1 MFPGLFLTFFHTT
14 RYLKLKIVPS
24 IELEQSSSPFDRQ
37 FIALMVLIFVQF
49 RLKNAR
55 NLIPKLCAVS
65 RKLISCF
72 FIIFSFVCQYIYI
85 LLYIYIYIYRR
96 PVCAKISTN
105 KLFLNR
111 FEKCNT
117 TIEIQLIIVVI
128 YYSNDVTIWG
138 SVYQITFTTWW

>member
-1 MFPGLFLTFFHTT
+1 MFPGLFPTFFDTT

-85 LLYIYIYIYRR
+85 LLYIYIYIYIYMRR
-96 PVCAKISTN
+96 VCPKIKTK
-105 KLFLNR
+105 KLFFYI

-117 TIEIQLIIVVI
+117 KQ
-128 YYSNDVTIWG
+128 
-138 SVYQITFTTWW
+138 